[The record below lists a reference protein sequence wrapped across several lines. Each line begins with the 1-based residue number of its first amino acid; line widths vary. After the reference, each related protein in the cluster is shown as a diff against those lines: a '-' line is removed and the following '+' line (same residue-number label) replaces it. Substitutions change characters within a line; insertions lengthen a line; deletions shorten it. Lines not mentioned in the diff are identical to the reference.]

1 MSIVQTLRKYGA
13 AIYLGLI
20 LPTVGI
26 TLTDWQLYAIIIPVI
41 ILVEW
46 EHCHREHLGK
56 RIVTLDYLSAELSR
70 EEAETE
76 GGE

>member
-1 MSIVQTLRKYGA
+1 MILDSGLKTNRAGSDKVVQTLRKYGA

-20 LPTVGI
+20 LPMVGI
-26 TLTDWQLYAIIIPVI
+26 TITDWQFYAIIIPVI

-46 EHCHREHLGK
+46 EHSGK
-56 RIVTLDYLSAELSR
+56 RIV

>member
-1 MSIVQTLRKYGA
+1 MILDNGRKINRAGSDKMGIVQTLRKYGA
-13 AIYLGLI
+13 GIYLGLI
-20 LPTVGI
+20 LPMVGI
-26 TLTDWQLYAIIIPVI
+26 TITDWQFYAIIIPVI

-46 EHCHREHLGK
+46 EHSGK
-56 RIVTLDYLSAELSR
+56 RIV